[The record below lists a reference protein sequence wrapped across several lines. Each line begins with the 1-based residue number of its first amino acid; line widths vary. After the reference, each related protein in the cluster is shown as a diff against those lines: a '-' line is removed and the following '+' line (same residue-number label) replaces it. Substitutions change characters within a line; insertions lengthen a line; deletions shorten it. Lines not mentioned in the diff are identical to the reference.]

1 MNGNIKF
8 STSNPNPTLIIQMV
22 LRGLIA
28 TYLPPVDT
36 LMQEHDIELSLI
48 TLNWFLTLYS
58 SVLHIKLLL
67 RYYKFPSITQF
78 TKWDYKWFLVYSLEK
93 RWATLFGSRAT

>member
-1 MNGNIKF
+1 MNLSQYVLF
-8 STSNPNPTLIIQMV
+8 QLV

-28 TYLPPVDT
+28 TYLPPVEN
-36 LMQEHDIELSLI
+36 LLLEHDIELSLI

-67 RYYKFPSITQF
+67 R
-78 TKWDYKWFLVYSLEK
+78 
-93 RWATLFGSRAT
+93 

>member
-1 MNGNIKF
+1 
-8 STSNPNPTLIIQMV
+8 MV

-28 TYLPPVDT
+28 TYLPPVDA

-67 RYYKFPSITQF
+67 RCFF
-78 TKWDYKWFLVYSLEK
+78 TIYRNMFFL
-93 RWATLFGSRAT
+93 

>member
-1 MNGNIKF
+1 
-8 STSNPNPTLIIQMV
+8 MV

-28 TYLPPVDT
+28 TYLPPVDA

-67 RYYKFPSITQF
+67 RCFSRFMEICFSCTINNFQSKS
-78 TKWDYKWFLVYSLEK
+78 
-93 RWATLFGSRAT
+93 TLKILKQLKQQRSYE

>member
-1 MNGNIKF
+1 
-8 STSNPNPTLIIQMV
+8 MV

-28 TYLPPVDT
+28 TYLPPVES

-67 RYYKFPSITQF
+67 R
-78 TKWDYKWFLVYSLEK
+78 
-93 RWATLFGSRAT
+93 